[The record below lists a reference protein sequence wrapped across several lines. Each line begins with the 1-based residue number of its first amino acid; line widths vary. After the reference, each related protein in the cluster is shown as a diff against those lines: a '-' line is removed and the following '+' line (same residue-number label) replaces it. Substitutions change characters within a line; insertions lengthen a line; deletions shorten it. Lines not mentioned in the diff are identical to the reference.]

1 MFQSISERIM
11 YVMLSKLLKKYH
23 SKHDV
28 SNDIFCS
35 AAKMPINTA

>member
-1 MFQSISERIM
+1 MFRLINEWIM

-28 SNDIFCS
+28 SNDIFC
-35 AAKMPINTA
+35 AAANMPINTA